1 MAAGLIGFGA
11 CFYPSFWS
19 NAFTSDQNAQE
30 VCKTYLEIVGPFYIF
45 FASGLCLYFASQGA
59 GRVLWPAIAAIIR
72 LLIVIIGSI
81 IVSRYTIGSVN
92 HYFSLISIAFLVQ
105 ALITSGA
112 IYLGAWNRKTIPKE
126 ETIR

>member
-1 MAAGLIGFGA
+1 MCIR
-11 CFYPSFWS
+11 
-19 NAFTSDQNAQE
+19 DR
-30 VCKTYLEIVGPFYIF
+30 
-45 FASGLCLYFASQGA
+45 SQGA

-81 IVSRYTIGSVN
+81 IVSRDTTASVN

-112 IYLGAWNRKTIPKE
+112 IYLGAWNRKIIPKE